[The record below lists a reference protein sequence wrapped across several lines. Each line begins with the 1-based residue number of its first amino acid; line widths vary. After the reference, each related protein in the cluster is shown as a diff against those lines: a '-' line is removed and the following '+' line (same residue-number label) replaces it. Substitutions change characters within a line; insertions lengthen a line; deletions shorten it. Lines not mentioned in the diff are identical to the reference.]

1 MAVSEQT
8 RRRLGELV
16 HTHDDRAEL
25 HGRPLLD
32 EMDDLGGIPAA
43 GELAGSPDV
52 DERFV
57 AARLMHLLPDEA
69 HVEHLAGLVH
79 DPDPRVASAA
89 RRALHGQ
96 RRSASWRALVQR
108 LADDSSR
115 PDLAATASGWL
126 AEGIH
131 R

>member
-1 MAVSEQT
+1 MASSEET
-8 RRRLGELV
+8 RRSLRELV
-16 HTHDDRAEL
+16 RRHDDHPEL
-25 HGRPLLD
+25 NRRPMLD
-32 EMDDLGGIPAA
+32 EMDELGGIPAA
-43 GELAGSPDV
+43 DELAVSSDAE
-52 DERFV
+52 DRFV

-69 HVEHLAGLVH
+69 HIEPLTALVR
-79 DPDPRVASAA
+79 DADSRVAGAA

-108 LADDSSR
+108 LAGDSS
-115 PDLAATASGWL
+115 DAQLAAAASRWL

>member
-1 MAVSEQT
+1 MAVSDET
-8 RRRLGELV
+8 RQRLGELV
-16 HTHDDRAEL
+16 RTHDDHPEL

-43 GELAGSPDV
+43 GDLARSAGVED
-52 DERFV
+52 RFV

-69 HVEHLAGLVH
+69 HVEHLAALVH

-96 RRSASWRALVQR
+96 RRTASWRALVER
-108 LADDSSR
+108 LANDGSR
-115 PDLAATASGWL
+115 PELAATASGWL
-126 AEGIH
+126 AET
-131 R
+131 